1 MSLVPPVLLL
11 SRLIA
16 VLLALSITATSY
28 RAYRRTG
35 DQTFQ
40 FTMIGF
46 GLLSLG
52 LGIESFLL
60 RTVPLSL
67 TEIHAVESL
76 VFAVGFVLLYLSINS
91 QSG

>member
-1 MSLVPPVLLL
+1 MSLVTPVLFL
-11 SRLIA
+11 SRLVA

-40 FTMIGF
+40 FTMVGF

-67 TEIHAVESL
+67 TEIHTVESL
-76 VFAVGFVLLYLSINS
+76 AFAVGFVVLYLSINGR
-91 QSG
+91 SG